1 MGDDIMAKTREY
13 GEPECR
19 TPGDRRAIC
28 YVPDTSCNLRHDLEK
43 EAIDHRFDSMDQ
55 ALKLR
60 AAELER
66 RLEGLN
72 ELRTQVISDREQF
85 VKKEAYEMR
94 VGYYDKYIDDTRLT
108 HQGLVNRVTVI
119 ETRSIVWTSVIG
131 VAFTI
136 LQVLLHFFP
145 RG

>member
-1 MGDDIMAKTREY
+1 MAVDSKLCEQKHK
-13 GEPECR
+13 
-19 TPGDRRAIC
+19 DAAALI
-28 YVPDTSCNLRHDLEK
+28 N
-43 EAIDHRFDSMDQ
+43 HRFEAMDR
-55 ALKLR
+55 ALIERTK
-60 AAELER
+60 ELER

-72 ELRTQVISDREQF
+72 ELRVQVITDRDQF
-85 VKKEAYEMR
+85 VKKDTYDLR

-131 VAFTI
+131 VAFMI

>member
-1 MGDDIMAKTREY
+1 MSDCKPV
-13 GEPECR
+13 PEKMCE
-19 TPGDRRAIC
+19 
-28 YVPDTSCNLRHDLEK
+28 EK
-43 EAIDHRFDSMDQ
+43 HKHMQEMIDHRFEAMDD
-55 ALKLR
+55 AVAAR
-60 AAELER
+60 AKELER

-72 ELRTQVISDREQF
+72 ELREQVISDRDEF
-85 VKKEAYEMR
+85 LRKETYDLR
-94 VGYYDKYIDDTRLT
+94 VQYYDKYIDDTRIT

>member
-1 MGDDIMAKTREY
+1 MDEKMSDCAPV
-13 GEPECR
+13 PEKLCE
-19 TPGDRRAIC
+19 
-28 YVPDTSCNLRHDLEK
+28 EK
-43 EAIDHRFDSMDQ
+43 HKHMQEILDHRFEAMDD
-55 ALKLR
+55 AVAAR
-60 AAELER
+60 AKELER

-72 ELRTQVISDREQF
+72 ELREQVVSDRDEF
-85 VKKEAYEMR
+85 LRKETYDLR
-94 VGYYDKYIDDTRLT
+94 VQYYDKYIDDTRIT
-108 HQGLVNRVTVI
+108 HQQLVNRVTVI

>member
-1 MGDDIMAKTREY
+1 MAVNEKLCDEKHAYMGQ
-13 GEPECR
+13 
-19 TPGDRRAIC
+19 
-28 YVPDTSCNLRHDLEK
+28 L
-43 EAIDHRFDSMDQ
+43 IDHRFEARD
-55 ALKLR
+55 R
-60 AAELER
+60 AVIERTKELER

-72 ELRTQVISDREQF
+72 ELRQQVVRDREQF
-85 VKKEAYEMR
+85 VKRETYDMR
-94 VGYYDKYIDDTRLT
+94 VQYYDKYIEDTRLS
-108 HQGLVNRVTVI
+108 HQELVTRVTVI

>member
-1 MGDDIMAKTREY
+1 MGDCKPV
-13 GEPECR
+13 PEKLC
-19 TPGDRRAIC
+19 D
-28 YVPDTSCNLRHDLEK
+28 EK
-43 EAIDHRFDSMDQ
+43 HAFMEKIINHRFEAMDD
-55 ALKLR
+55 AVAAR
-60 AAELER
+60 ARELER

-72 ELRTQVISDREQF
+72 ELREQVISDRDEF
-85 VKKEAYEMR
+85 LRKETYDLR
-94 VGYYDKYIDDTRLT
+94 VQYYDKYIDDTRLS
-108 HQGLVNRVTVI
+108 HQELVNRVTVI

>member
-1 MGDDIMAKTREY
+1 MPTKRNEF
-13 GEPECR
+13 GEHDNR
-19 TPGDRRAIC
+19 TPGDRRSGCMA
-28 YVPDTSCNLRHDLEK
+28 VPEK
-43 EAIDHRFDSMDQ
+43 LCDEKHAYMNQLIDHRFDAMDQ

-72 ELRTQVISDREQF
+72 ELRSQVVKDRDQF

-94 VGYYDKYIDDTRLT
+94 VMYYDKHIDDTRLT

-136 LQVLLHFFP
+136 LQILLHFFP
-145 RG
+145 TK